1 MSTIS
6 YAFKTYVSMSLLFA
20 LAMDCS
26 AISSF
31 FSNELC
37 KKLKLKSCMVHLVND
52 AAIAKIRGKVENG
65 EYLDS

>member
-1 MSTIS
+1 
-6 YAFKTYVSMSLLFA
+6 MSLLFA
-20 LAMDCS
+20 LVMDCS

-37 KKLKLKSCMVHLVND
+37 EKLKLKSCMVHLVND